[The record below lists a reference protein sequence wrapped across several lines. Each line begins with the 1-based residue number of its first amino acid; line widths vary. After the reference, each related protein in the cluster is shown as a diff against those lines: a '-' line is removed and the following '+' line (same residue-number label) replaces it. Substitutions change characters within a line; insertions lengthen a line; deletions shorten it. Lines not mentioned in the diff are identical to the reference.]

1 MDTEIRID
9 KSFED
14 LSKEEKMIIL
24 ALYLNY
30 PIPQDTEQIRKTIK
44 RNGWDKYSD
53 IQLDELR
60 IELVKSKLN

>member
-1 MDTEIRID
+1 MNTEIKID

-30 PIPQDTEQIRKTIK
+30 PIPQDTDQIRKTIK
-44 RNGWDKYSD
+44 RNGWDKHSD

>member
-1 MDTEIRID
+1 MNTEIKID

-30 PIPQDTEQIRKTIK
+30 PIPQDIEQIRKTIK
-44 RNGWDKYSD
+44 KNGWDKYSD

-60 IELVKSKLN
+60 ILLVKSKLN

>member
-1 MDTEIRID
+1 MNTEIKID

>member
-1 MDTEIRID
+1 MNTEIKID

-30 PIPQDTEQIRKTIK
+30 PIPQDTDQIRKTIK
-44 RNGWDKYSD
+44 TNGWDKYSD
-53 IQLDELR
+53 LELDELR

>member
-1 MDTEIRID
+1 MSNEIQID

-24 ALYLNY
+24 ALYVKY
-30 PIPQDTEQIRKTIK
+30 PIPQDTEQIYEIINS
-44 RNGWDKYSD
+44 NGWNNFTNE
-53 IQLDELR
+53 QLDELR

>member
-1 MDTEIRID
+1 
-9 KSFED
+9 
-14 LSKEEKMIIL
+14 MIIL

>member
-1 MDTEIRID
+1 MNTEIRID

>member
-1 MDTEIRID
+1 MSTEIQID

-24 ALYLNY
+24 ALYINY
-30 PIPQDTEQIRKTIK
+30 PIPQDTTQIRRTIK
-44 RNGWDKYSD
+44 RNGWETYTTE
-53 IQLDELR
+53 QLDELR

>member
-1 MDTEIRID
+1 MNTEIKID

-30 PIPQDTEQIRKTIK
+30 PIPQDTDQIRKTIK
-44 RNGWDKYSD
+44 RNGWDKYSET
-53 IQLDELR
+53 QLDELR

>member
-1 MDTEIRID
+1 MNTEIKID

-30 PIPQDTEQIRKTIK
+30 PIPQDTDQIRKIIK
-44 RNGWDKYSD
+44 TNGWDKYSNLE
-53 IQLDELR
+53 LDELR

>member
-1 MDTEIRID
+1 MNTEIRKD

-30 PIPQDTEQIRKTIK
+30 PIPQDTEQISKTIK

>member
-1 MDTEIRID
+1 MNTEIKID

-30 PIPQDTEQIRKTIK
+30 PIPQDTEQIRKTIN

-53 IQLDELR
+53 TQLDELR

>member
-1 MDTEIRID
+1 MNTEIRID

-30 PIPQDTEQIRKTIK
+30 PIPQDTEQISKTIK

>member
-1 MDTEIRID
+1 MNTEIKID

-30 PIPQDTEQIRKTIK
+30 PIPQDIEQIRKTIK
-44 RNGWDKYSD
+44 KNGWDKYSD
-53 IQLDELR
+53 TQLDELR
-60 IELVKSKLN
+60 ILLVKSKLN

>member
-1 MDTEIRID
+1 MNTEIKID

-30 PIPQDTEQIRKTIK
+30 PIPQDTDQIRKTIK